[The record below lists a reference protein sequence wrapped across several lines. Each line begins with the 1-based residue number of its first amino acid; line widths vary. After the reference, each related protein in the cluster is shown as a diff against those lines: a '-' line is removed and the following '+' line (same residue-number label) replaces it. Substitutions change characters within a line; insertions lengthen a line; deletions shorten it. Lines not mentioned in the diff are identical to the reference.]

1 LTNIVCTCY
10 FLLFFFILQNNNVMT
25 PVIIENDRGS
35 YQVRCDNQ
43 LILLTAEERFTNAL
57 EAWMACYWVL
67 SIAYPKRL
75 ANTLQLLERGLL
87 GHGTG
92 RVTATV
98 NQWASRLGVG
108 AINK

>member
-1 LTNIVCTCY
+1 
-10 FLLFFFILQNNNVMT
+10 MT
-25 PVIIENDRGS
+25 PVIIENDGGS

-43 LILLTAEERFTNAL
+43 LIMTKAEERFTSAL

-75 ANTLQLLERGLL
+75 VNTMQLLERGLL
-87 GHGTG
+87 GHGNG
-92 RVTATV
+92 RVTAAV
-98 NQWASRLGVG
+98 NLWATRLGAG